1 MQTLKGTPQ
10 FQLSDFYDPA
20 KIKPLEGARVL
31 VLLSDKALALT
42 DDFDNRIQPA
52 YYREGRI
59 SFVQPRTA
67 TDSRY
72 HVHIENPI
80 IAGWLPWPE
89 FTDG

>member
-10 FQLSDFYDPA
+10 FQLGDFYDPA

-31 VLLSDKALALT
+31 VLVNGKAHDAHHY
-42 DDFDNRIQPA
+42 DNRIQPA

-59 SFVQPRTA
+59 SFVQPQVA